1 MGGTLVIMMF
11 VCLTLYLLSPP
22 LQHLRYKMIVKLMS
36 EESSATEPATV
47 CMSDYSSI
55 SSSEGDYTDVEI
67 ENDYYLFQNVRKI
80 QRRKRR
86 KMPIEEY
93 RKTKERKKLL
103 DYVSE
108 SSSGEDEDYLYP
120 SSAFSEVTVQYYS
133 KVSLKLF

>member
-1 MGGTLVIMMF
+1 MDVF
-11 VCLTLYLLSPP
+11 DPSPP
-22 LQHLRYKMIVKLMS
+22 NQQLRYKTIVKLMS
-36 EESSATEPATV
+36 EESCATDPCNIAMT
-47 CMSDYSSI
+47 DYSSLE
-55 SSSEGDYTDVEI
+55 SSEGDYTDCEI

>member
-1 MGGTLVIMMF
+1 
-11 VCLTLYLLSPP
+11 
-22 LQHLRYKMIVKLMS
+22 MIVKLMS

-133 KVSLKLF
+133 QVSSL

>member
-1 MGGTLVIMMF
+1 
-11 VCLTLYLLSPP
+11 
-22 LQHLRYKMIVKLMS
+22 MIVKLMS

-80 QRRKRR
+80 QSRKRR

>member
-1 MGGTLVIMMF
+1 MLS
-11 VCLTLYLLSPP
+11 LYFSSPP

-36 EESSATEPATV
+36 EESSATEPTTV

-55 SSSEGDYTDVEI
+55 SSSEGDYTDCEI

-108 SSSGEDEDYLYP
+108 SSSGEDEESYLYP
-120 SSAFSEVTVQYYS
+120 SSAFSEVTVQYFIQGS
-133 KVSLKLF
+133 SLKLLCLSRAFTM